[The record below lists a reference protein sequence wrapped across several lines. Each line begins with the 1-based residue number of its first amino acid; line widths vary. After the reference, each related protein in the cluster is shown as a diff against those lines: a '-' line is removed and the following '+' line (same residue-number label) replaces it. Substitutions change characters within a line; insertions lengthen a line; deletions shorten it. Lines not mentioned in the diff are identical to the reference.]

1 MKTRASMRK
10 KQQFEKVDKKNQTS
24 KKNEEE
30 EGDKLSD
37 YSSDSEIDR
46 LVTFAVKHINNTRLN
61 ETEKTSEEQ
70 EGGWTE
76 DFLPLDSLEKQ
87 KSSNS
92 TSQEKVKSSSILRV
106 ANVVKENIIPQG
118 LDSGYDLEPDKEP
131 TPQESEEKIDDIRQ
145 MLAKSSQDKLLEKSV
160 LTPDLEKL
168 HNIPPYKNSK
178 RSEKKERKKI
188 RDSKAGDGWFNMKA
202 VEMTPE
208 LENDLKTLQMRS
220 VLDPKRFY
228 RKNDMKT
235 LPKFVQVGTVMDSSV
250 DFYHARVS
258 KKERRQTIVEELLA
272 DAETRRY
279 NKRKYMELQI
289 HRSSSKRRRKM
300 MKHLN

>member
-106 ANVVKENIIPQG
+106 ANVVKEN
-118 LDSGYDLEPDKEP
+118 
-131 TPQESEEKIDDIRQ
+131 
-145 MLAKSSQDKLLEKSV
+145 M
-160 LTPDLEKL
+160 
-168 HNIPPYKNSK
+168 
-178 RSEKKERKKI
+178 
-188 RDSKAGDGWFNMKA
+188 
-202 VEMTPE
+202 
-208 LENDLKTLQMRS
+208 
-220 VLDPKRFY
+220 
-228 RKNDMKT
+228 
-235 LPKFVQVGTVMDSSV
+235 
-250 DFYHARVS
+250 
-258 KKERRQTIVEELLA
+258 
-272 DAETRRY
+272 
-279 NKRKYMELQI
+279 
-289 HRSSSKRRRKM
+289 
-300 MKHLN
+300 